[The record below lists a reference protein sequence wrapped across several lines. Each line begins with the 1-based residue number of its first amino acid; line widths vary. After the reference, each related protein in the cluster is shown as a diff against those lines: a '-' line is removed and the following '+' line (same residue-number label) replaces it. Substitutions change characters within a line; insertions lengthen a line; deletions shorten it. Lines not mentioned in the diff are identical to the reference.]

1 MKNLFGIGTIGLVL
15 VFGICLMT
23 GCGVSTETKPAA
35 SQTKAPAANVQP
47 KEATRGTEIGQTAPD
62 FELEKTDGG
71 KISFKDLEGKP
82 AVLVFWTAWCPVCK
96 EEAPHINRLAAEFEP
111 KGVKV
116 VGINIGESDAR
127 IAEGIKDFGIKYAVA
142 KDRDTTVSKNYKV
155 IGTPTVVFLDKKGE
169 VKYFGNELPKDYAD
183 KLNSILGG

>member
-1 MKNLFGIGTIGLVL
+1 MKNLLGIGTIGLVL

-23 GCGVSTETKPAA
+23 GCGVSSETKPAA
-35 SQTKAPAANVQP
+35 KATNSQTKEA
-47 KEATRGTEIGQTAPD
+47 ATRGTEVGQIAPD
-62 FELEKTDGG
+62 FELEKTDGS
-71 KISFKDLEGKP
+71 KISFEDLEGSP

-116 VGINIGESDAR
+116 IGINIGESDAR

-142 KDRDTTVSKNYKV
+142 KDKDTSVSKSYKV
-155 IGTPTVVFLDKKGE
+155 IGTPTIVFLDKKGA
-169 VKYFGNELPKDYAD
+169 VQYSGNELPKDYAE
-183 KLNSILGG
+183 KLTASLGG